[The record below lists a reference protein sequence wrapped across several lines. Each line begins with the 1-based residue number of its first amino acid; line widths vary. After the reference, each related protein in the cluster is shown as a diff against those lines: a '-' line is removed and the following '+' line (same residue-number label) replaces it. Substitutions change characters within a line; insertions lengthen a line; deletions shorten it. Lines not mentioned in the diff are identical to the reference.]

1 MDNIKATIIPLNTKL
16 TFSQFILGDI
26 DFTKPNNL
34 DVIVKSYW
42 NKRNKDCS
50 GVTQK
55 VVSGLVSPDD
65 TTIHT
70 IEINVKNKEKH
81 FSIVLRYETVLI
93 ADGKIEDLENILKSS
108 INPLVAERV
117 DILSNAYIRGL
128 GLTFRL
134 NIKNG
139 FENSQNDNK

>member
-16 TFSQFILGDI
+16 TFSQFVLGDI

-34 DVIVKSYW
+34 DVMVKAYW
-42 NKRNKDCS
+42 NKRKDYS
-50 GVTQK
+50 DVTWK
-55 VVSGLVSPDD
+55 VVPSPVSPND

-70 IEINVKNKEKH
+70 IEINVENKEKH

>member
-1 MDNIKATIIPLNTKL
+1 MDNIKAAIIPLNTKL
-16 TFSQFILGDI
+16 TFSQFVLGDI

-34 DVIVKSYW
+34 DVMVKAYW

-50 GVTQK
+50 GVAQK

-70 IEINVKNKEKH
+70 LEIGVKNEEKH
-81 FSIVLRYETVLI
+81 FSIILRYETVLI
-93 ADGKIEDLENILKSS
+93 ADGKIEDLENILKSN
-108 INPLVAERV
+108 INPLIAERV

-139 FENSQNDNK
+139 FENPQNNK